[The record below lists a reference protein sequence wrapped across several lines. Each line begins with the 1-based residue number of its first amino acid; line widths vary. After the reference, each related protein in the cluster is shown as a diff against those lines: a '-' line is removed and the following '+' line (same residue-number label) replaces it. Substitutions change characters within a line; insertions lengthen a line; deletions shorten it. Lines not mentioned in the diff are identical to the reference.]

1 MKLILTSD
9 VKNVGKKDQI
19 VDVNDGYAVNFL
31 LPRHLAVKYD
41 NKSLSVLNKQ
51 KEDRAKQL
59 EEERQTALKN
69 KELLKDITLEFTAKA
84 SPDGRMFGTISYKQ
98 IEQELKDKHNII
110 IDKRKFIDKYQI
122 NAFGFTRLK
131 IELFKDVVGVVNVHV
146 SEQK

>member
-1 MKLILTSD
+1 MKLILVVD

-31 LPRHLAVKYD
+31 LPRRLAVKYD
-41 NKSLSVLNKQ
+41 DKSLNELNKQ
-51 KEDRAKQL
+51 KENRAKQL
-59 EEERQTALKN
+59 EEEKQIALKN
-69 KELLKDITLEFTAKA
+69 KELLKNINLEFTAKA

-98 IEQELKDKHNII
+98 IEQELKDKYNIE

-131 IELFKDVVGVVNVHV
+131 IELFKDVIGVVNVHV